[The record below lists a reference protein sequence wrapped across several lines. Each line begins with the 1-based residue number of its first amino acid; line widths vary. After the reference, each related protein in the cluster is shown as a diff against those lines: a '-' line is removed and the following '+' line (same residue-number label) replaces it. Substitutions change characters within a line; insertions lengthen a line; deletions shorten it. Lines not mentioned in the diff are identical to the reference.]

1 VSAVPVLLAYDGSV
15 GARRAIA
22 VAGELGVG
30 GEAVVCN
37 SWAGVSRVLLHG
49 PAGIAPA
56 PLGDTIE
63 ELDELDLRA
72 AEKIAGEGVSLAE
85 AAGFTAAVPMA
96 VKEQSKTW
104 RTLLAAADEL
114 EARLIVIGAH
124 GRSGVERLLLG
135 SVSGAVVTRAR
146 TPVLIVPEGSVAG
159 RGGPLLLC
167 NDGSDGARR
176 AIEAAA
182 ELFPGR
188 PAVVL
193 SLWESWVARAPALS
207 GIVAPVRGMELEL
220 DDIADEQSEETAR
233 AGAELANEAGLLA
246 EPATGK
252 VTDGPVWRAVLDAAE
267 GRGAAAIVMGSRGLT
282 GISKALGSVSHGVVN
297 HSPLPVLVVPPAT

>member
-1 VSAVPVLLAYDGSV
+1 
-15 GARRAIA
+15 

-30 GEAVVCN
+30 GDAVVCN
-37 SWAGVSRVLLHG
+37 SWPGSSHVLLRG
-49 PAGIAPA
+49 PAGIAPE
-56 PLGDTIE
+56 LMGDAIQQ
-63 ELDELDLRA
+63 LDGLDLRA
-72 AEKIAGEGVSLAE
+72 AEKIAAEGVSLAE
-85 AAGFTAAVPMA
+85 AAGFTTAIPMA
-96 VKEQSKTW
+96 VKEESKTW

-114 EARLIVIGAH
+114 QARLIVIGAH

-146 TPVLIVPEGSVAG
+146 TPVLIVPEGGAAG

-167 NDGSDGARR
+167 NDGSDDARR

-252 VTDGPVWRAVLDAAE
+252 VTGGPVWRAVLDAAE

-297 HSPLPVLVVPPAT
+297 HSPLPVLVVPPVN